1 MKPKPFTLKARRL
14 LTILLA
20 VSLLLSGGGV
30 PAALAALPEGAGAT
44 SSANSAGDSA
54 ALLASSWLELIPV
67 GPPAPVSEET
77 GEETGYQVGLL
88 PVQSGAV
95 SSTIAYD
102 PYIAGMIDQVQTER
116 IIDLMLDLT
125 GERPAIIDGQ
135 PYTINTRYTLSGTP
149 IQKATQYV
157 GERFLNQG
165 LDVEYHVWNASRPPN
180 VIGQLDGIDQPER
193 LVLITAH
200 MDSVPNYG
208 NAPGADDNASGTTGV
223 IIAAEILSQYQW
235 DCTLRFVAFTGEEQG
250 LLGSAA
256 YANRSFSLGEQIA
269 GVVNMDMISYNNLG
283 GPIVDLHARSA
294 IPASVALANLY
305 SNVVTTYGINLVP
318 DILINYTLG
327 NYSDNKS
334 FWDRGYSAILVIE
347 DNDDFTPY
355 YHTVNDRLS
364 TLNLGY
370 FTNNVKAS
378 LGTLAHMGCL
388 RPPVGVITGTVVDA
402 STQLPLTGAEVVV
415 SSETTQWTAQT
426 GPDGSYQ
433 FSLDPGTYSIAVSFD
448 GYQGGDAVVEI
459 AAYETSVID
468 FQLVPFPL
476 SGLSVEFWPIAPQGG
491 EVVTFAASVT
501 GGQPITYTWDF
512 GDGSDPV
519 SGSGLA
525 QVEHTF
531 PYSAEAQDYTVSLQV
546 ENPVSL
552 LSTQFVVSVE
562 PLEALGPLT
571 ITFTPAQPQAGDVVT
586 FTADV
591 SGGFPITY
599 SWDFGDGSGP
609 VSGED
614 AFQVAH
620 LFPDLYG
627 ANSYTVTLAAAN
639 PVSTIQAEVSVTVTG
654 PDQELAILAADLLW
668 EPLEITA
675 GEPVTFTAVI
685 TGGVPTTWTW
695 SFGDGTDPVSGADL
709 DQMTHTFPLNDEMVV
724 YTVTLQ
730 VENGVSSV
738 TVNRPVQVLRVEPQA
753 KIYELFMPIIVIT
766 PDEVVFDVSV
776 NYYYTISAL
785 PAARSFQGGLF
796 YGASIIPADLTSR
809 AYPGQDVR
817 AP

>member
-30 PAALAALPEGAGAT
+30 PAALAALPEGAGAST
-44 SSANSAGDSA
+44 AAYSSGEIA
-54 ALLASSWLELIPV
+54 ALRASSWLELIPV

-77 GEETGYQVGLL
+77 GEENGFAVSLT

-95 SSTIAYD
+95 PLSISYD
-102 PYIAGMIDQVQTER
+102 TYIAGMINQVQMER
-116 IIDLMLDLT
+116 IVDFMMDLT

-135 PYTINTRYTLSGTP
+135 PYTILTRHTNSGTP

-157 GERFLNQG
+157 GEHFANQG
-165 LDVEYHVWNASRPPN
+165 LDVEFHTWTAGLPPN
-180 VIGQLDGIDQPER
+180 VIGQLDGISQPER
-193 LVLITAH
+193 LVLVTAH
-200 MDSVPNYG
+200 LDNMPSG
-208 NAPGADDNASGTTGV
+208 SLAPGADDNASGTTGV
-223 IIAAEILSQYQW
+223 LVAAEILSQYQW

-250 LLGSAA
+250 LWGSYY
-256 YANRSFSLGEQIA
+256 YAQRSYNLGEQIA
-269 GVVNMDMISYNNLG
+269 GVVNMDMIGYNNSG

-294 IPASVALANLY
+294 IPDSVALANLY
-305 SNVVTTYGINLVP
+305 ANVVTTYGINLQS

-364 TLNLGY
+364 TLNLS
-370 FTNNVKAS
+370 FLTNNIKAS

-388 RPPVGVITGTVVDA
+388 RPPVGVLSGTVLDA
-402 STQLPLTGAEVVV
+402 SSLQPLAGAEVVV

-426 GPDGSYQ
+426 GPDGFYQ
-433 FSLDPGTYSIAVSFD
+433 LTLDPGVYSVSVSYD
-448 GYQGGDAVVEI
+448 GYQAGAGIAEI
-459 AAYETSVID
+459 AAYETSVVD

-476 SGLSVEFWPIAPQGG
+476 SGLSVEFWPTAPQAG
-491 EVVTFAASVT
+491 EVVTFTATVS
-501 GGQPITYTWDF
+501 GGQPISYTWDF
-512 GDGSDPV
+512 GDGSD
-519 SGSGLA
+519 S
-525 QVEHTF
+525 
-531 PYSAEAQDYTVSLQV
+531 
-546 ENPVSL
+546 
-552 LSTQFVVSVE
+552 
-562 PLEALGPLT
+562 
-571 ITFTPAQPQAGDVVT
+571 
-586 FTADV
+586 
-591 SGGFPITY
+591 
-599 SWDFGDGSGP
+599 

-614 AFQVAH
+614 AAQVEH
-620 LFPDLYG
+620 IFPDLHG
-627 ANSYTVTLAAAN
+627 VNTYTVTLTAAN
-639 PVSTIQAEVSVTVTG
+639 PVSTIQGEAVVTVTG
-654 PDQELAILAADLLW
+654 PEQELAILAADLLW
-668 EPLEITA
+668 EPVEITA
-675 GEPVTFTAVI
+675 GKPVTFTAVI
-685 TGGVPTTWTW
+685 TGGLPTTWTW

-709 DQMTHTFPLNDEMVV
+709 NQMTHTFPLSDEMSV
-724 YTVTLQ
+724 YTITLQ

-753 KIYELFMPIIVIT
+753 KVYELFMPIIVIT

-776 NYYYTISAL
+776 NYYYTISAV
-785 PAARSFQGGLF
+785 PAARNIQGGLF
-796 YGASIIPADLTSR
+796 YGASIVPADLSSR